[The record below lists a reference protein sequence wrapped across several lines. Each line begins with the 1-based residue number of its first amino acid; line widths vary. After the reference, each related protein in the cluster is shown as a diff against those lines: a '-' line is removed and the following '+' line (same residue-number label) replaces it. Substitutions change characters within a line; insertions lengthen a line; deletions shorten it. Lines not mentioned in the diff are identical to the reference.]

1 MVVPALQQVASPPDQ
16 IEAEAVAALFFPEDR
31 PLAGAAGLLDWR
43 LNGLLTDLITTGKV
57 TGQLGEQLWI
67 QSNGKLRAPWVL
79 LVGGGERRALADAD
93 EFRRVMEH
101 LLRVAAD
108 SGIRRLVVGVDPDG
122 QIGRE
127 RHTGLIEEVW
137 SKLASEN
144 LQCLVSFD
152 QSWVKR

>member
-43 LNGLLTDLITTGKV
+43 LNGLLTNLIRDGKV
-57 TGQLGEQLWI
+57 SGQFGEQLWL
-67 QSNGKLRAPWVL
+67 QANGKLRAPWVL
-79 LVGGGERRALADAD
+79 LAGGGERQALADAD
-93 EFRRVMEH
+93 KFRQIMTH
-101 LLRVAAD
+101 LLQVAAA

-122 QIGRE
+122 QLGKEI
-127 RHTGLIEEVW
+127 HAGLIEEVW
-137 SKLASEN
+137 THLAPEAM
-144 LQCLVSFD
+144 QCLVSFD